1 VQVSIATVDEFFERV
16 RPAHLALLDG
26 PPHEP
31 AVLEVLLAPGDYRS
45 ASFTVGDPLEQRRV
59 DVVVRGAD
67 PDRPP
72 LLTDLSLSLTGDQV
86 RLENLIV
93 SRRIDHLPIVC
104 VTAGRS
110 LTIDRCAF
118 IGNQVRMPPEG
129 RLVELVAANP
139 RGATTAT
146 IRQSWFIRNWAM
158 ESQALLG
165 CETAPPYHFDQVV
178 FDRVAFLD
186 NQAAVGIVP
195 HATAAVQFAQCVVV
209 QADADADTPPGV
221 LAAVTSPGTRLT
233 IDHSLLVADD
243 LEHVVT
249 RWSARHPSASAY
261 QPVSINNSVVALR
274 HEPWAC
280 GLPEGISLDRTQV
293 GSAAPIDARADA
305 LVALI
310 DRCVADAERGAAPD
324 MPALRA
330 AILP

>member
-1 VQVSIATVDEFFERV
+1 LQVSIATVDEFFERV
-16 RPAHLALLDG
+16 RPAHTALLHG
-26 PPHEP
+26 TQP
-31 AVLEVLLAPGDYRS
+31 AVLEVVLAPGEYHG
-45 ASFTVGDPLEQRRV
+45 ASFTIGDPLDQRPV

-72 LLTDLSLSLTGDQV
+72 QLTNLSLSVTGDQV

-93 SRRIDHLPIVC
+93 SRRIDDLPIVC

-118 IGNQVRMPPEG
+118 INNQVRMPPEG

-139 RGATTAT
+139 TGPTTAT

-165 CETAPPYHFDQVV
+165 CETQPPYHFDQIV
-178 FDRVAFLD
+178 FDSVAFLD
-186 NQAAVGIVP
+186 NHAAVGLVP
-195 HATAAVQFAQCVVV
+195 HATGAVQFTRCVVV
-209 QADADADTPPGV
+209 QPDSNADKPVV

-233 IDHSLLVADD
+233 IDHCLLVADD

-274 HEPWAC
+274 HEPWAG
-280 GLPEGISLDRTQV
+280 GLPEGISLDGTQV

-305 LVALI
+305 LVAVI

-324 MPALRA
+324 VAALRA
-330 AILP
+330 AIMP